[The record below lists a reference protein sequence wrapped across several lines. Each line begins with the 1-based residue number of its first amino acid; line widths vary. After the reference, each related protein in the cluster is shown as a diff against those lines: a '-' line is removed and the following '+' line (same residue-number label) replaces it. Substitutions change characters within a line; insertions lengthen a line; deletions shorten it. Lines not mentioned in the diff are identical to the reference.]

1 MQILPVNYSNSKN
14 KTLTFKA
21 KANQVF
27 ISEAET
33 IIKKLE
39 NNPAELAKFFLK
51 KGQHGSIYT
60 TGLIGTDLVKIHDAL
75 KNQPDVLF
83 QMYTTP
89 VYNQYTGKKDGPF
102 YFQDELSRRIISRN
116 VLDLALNTDLSAKK
130 SKILLDIYNYA
141 AKGTEFEKDFNIYL
155 AKFKE
160 LDKKNVYTDEP
171 YLCAPGVEKHLITLK
186 EIKNQWS
193 NPHFTFD
200 DV

>member
-33 IIKKLE
+33 IIRNLG
-39 NNPAELAKFFLK
+39 NNPAELAKFFLE
-51 KGQHGSIYT
+51 KGQHGKIYT
-60 TGLIGTDLVKIHDAL
+60 NGLVGKDLVKIHDAL

-83 QMYTTP
+83 QIYTTP
-89 VYNQYTGKKDGPF
+89 VYNQYTGKKDVPF
-102 YFQDELSRRIISRN
+102 YSQDKLARRIISRN

-130 SKILLDIYNYA
+130 SKILLDIYKYE
-141 AKGTEFEKDFNIYL
+141 AKGTEFEQDFNTYL
-155 AKFKE
+155 TKFKE
-160 LDKKNVYTDEP
+160 LDKKFIYNDEP
-171 YLCAPGVEKHLITLK
+171 YLCEPGVEGYLMTLK

-193 NPHFTFD
+193 NPHFAFD